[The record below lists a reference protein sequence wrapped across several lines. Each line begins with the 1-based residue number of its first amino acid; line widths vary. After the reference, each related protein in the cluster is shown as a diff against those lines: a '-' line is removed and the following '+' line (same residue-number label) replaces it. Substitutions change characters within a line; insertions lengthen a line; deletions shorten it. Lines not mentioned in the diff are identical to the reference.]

1 MRNDNQIRMEAITT
15 NKPKPIVVEQLLAH
29 ILRPWI
35 MLQLCKGRISGE
47 SAVDTTVHG
56 NGKEI

>member
-1 MRNDNQIRMEAITT
+1 MEAITT